1 MFLDTV
7 NAEISFNIILHVGVC
22 HVVLLELM
30 SPNIAHEHKC
40 ITGFFLGGG
49 RGHCLVLIDGNE
61 WLHGLVHNYKTD

>member
-30 SPNIAHEHKC
+30 SPNIVHEHKC
-40 ITGFFLGGG
+40 ITFFFFFGGG
-49 RGHCLVLIDGNE
+49 GGGIV
-61 WLHGLVHNYKTD
+61 